1 MASCGN
7 MQECL
12 FLLTSI
18 FPHKGR
24 IELYFML
31 CRLFVYIFYKS
42 FHFKTFFWS
51 KQFRNSY
58 SCLLCPFFVGRRR
71 RRRLT
76 YIRRRTI
83 SIFRRRRISIFR
95 RRRFSIFRR
104 RRFSIF
110 RRRSISIFHR
120 RRSSMFRRRRFS
132 FFRRRRISLWRR
144 RRRFWKKK

>member
-7 MQECL
+7 MQEYL

-31 CRLFVYIFYKS
+31 CKLFVYTFYKS

-104 RRFSIF
+104 R
-110 RRRSISIFHR
+110 SISISIDEDLACFADEDLV
-120 RRSSMFRRRRFS
+120 FS
-132 FFRRRRISLWRR
+132 GDEELAFGEEGDVFGKRNK
-144 RRRFWKKK
+144 F